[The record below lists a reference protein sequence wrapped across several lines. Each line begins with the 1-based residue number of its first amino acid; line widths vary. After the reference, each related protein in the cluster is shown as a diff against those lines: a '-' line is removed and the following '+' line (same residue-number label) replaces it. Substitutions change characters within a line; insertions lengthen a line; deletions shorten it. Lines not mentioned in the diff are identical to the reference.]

1 MNSYKYLAV
10 DSTTMDIL
18 YHLHYLRQ
26 KYGKNITINKI
37 SANYDQIK
45 RDFNF
50 YQMLYEQIFI
60 TKKIRIVALET
71 VCRDFEG
78 FPLIVDFM
86 EKYCYSPNFNS
97 EAYKN
102 RYKNITELA
111 NAYFNDYT
119 INGKVN
125 KAPLDISTMTESQQY
140 AAAKYA
146 TLMAQATDAGV
157 HLLTTYTG
165 LIYDKSTQPYTRRA
179 KRAIFDINKAHG
191 YYYELPLGQVITS
204 EPYLIGDIG
213 IIINTNQRFFTPEL
227 SKGISKCELSL

>member
-1 MNSYKYLAV
+1 MSSYKYLAV

-26 KYGKNITINKI
+26 KYGNNIEINKI
-37 SANYDQIK
+37 SNSYEQIK

-50 YQMLYEQIFI
+50 YQMLYEQIFT
-60 TKKIRIVALET
+60 TKKIRIVALE
-71 VCRDFEG
+71 VVYKDFQR
-78 FPLIVDFM
+78 FPLIVDFI

-97 EAYKN
+97 DNYKN
-102 RYKNITELA
+102 RAKKITELA
-111 NAYFNDYT
+111 NAYFNNYT
-119 INGKVN
+119 MNGKVN
-125 KAPLDISTMTESQQY
+125 KAPLDVLTMTESQQY
-140 AAAKYA
+140 TAAKYA

-179 KRAIFDINKAHG
+179 KRAIFDINTIHG
-191 YYYELPLGQVITS
+191 YSYKLPFGQIITS

-213 IIINTNQRFFTPEL
+213 VIINTEQRLFTPEL